1 MIKNLGLYMLKNID
15 IQNYRAI
22 KQISLNNFANINI
35 FTGAANAGKSSI
47 LEAVYFLCNV
57 NMDTLNN
64 ILKIRN
70 FTDEKDMFSALFY
83 DYNTKNNIKIN
94 GIIDDD
100 ITCSISSGNS
110 IVYDSLDNWL
120 NIIKINYDIDLLGV
134 SYSAFLDNNLKLQ
147 MKLDNNFFP
156 PDYSA
161 EYLASFSN
169 YDTLKNNLAK
179 ILVNNNSK
187 KLLNKYLKE
196 FDDNIEDIMFIGNI
210 ISVSYKYLSNA
221 VNIKSMGK
229 GFYTYLTILS
239 AVLSGSKIIIIDEI
253 ENGIHF
259 SLMKKLIDNIIN
271 ISKEKDIQFFIST
284 HSKEFLEIF
293 NNQIQKADINI
304 KLYNIYDKYKII
316 NAIEYTKDQIC
327 SMIYNQNEIRD

>member
-1 MIKNLGLYMLKNID
+1 MLKNID

-94 GIIDDD
+94 GIIDND

-120 NIIKINYDIDLLGV
+120 NLIKIDYNIDFLGV

-179 ILVNNNSK
+179 ILVNNSNK
-187 KLLNKYLKE
+187 KLLNKYLRE

-271 ISKEKDIQFFIST
+271 ISKENNIQFFIST

-304 KLYNIYDKYKII
+304 KLYNIYDKNKII
-316 NAIEYTKDQIC
+316 NAIEYNKDQIC

>member
-1 MIKNLGLYMLKNID
+1 MLKNID

-35 FTGAANAGKSSI
+35 FTGAANTGKSSI
-47 LEAVYFLCNV
+47 LEAVYFLCNI
-57 NMDTLNN
+57 NIDTLNN

-120 NIIKINYDIDLLGV
+120 NIIKINYDAGFNG
-134 SYSAFLDNNLKLQ
+134 STYSAVLDNKLKLQ
-147 MKLDNNFFP
+147 MKLDDNFFP

-271 ISKEKDIQFFIST
+271 ISKENNIQFFIST

-293 NNQIQKADINI
+293 NNQIQKTDINI
-304 KLYNIYDKYKII
+304 KLYNIYDKDKII
-316 NAIEYTKDQIC
+316 NAIEYNKDQIC

>member
-1 MIKNLGLYMLKNID
+1 MLKNID

-47 LEAVYFLCNV
+47 LEAVYFLCNI
-57 NMDTLNN
+57 NIDTLNN

-100 ITCSISSGNS
+100 ITCSISSDNS

-134 SYSAFLDNNLKLQ
+134 SYYAFLDNNLKLQ
-147 MKLDNNFFP
+147 MQLNSKSVSLDFP
-156 PDYSA
+156 SDYSA

-179 ILVNNNSK
+179 ILVNNSNK

-259 SLMKKLIDNIIN
+259 SLMKKLIDNIIK
-271 ISKEKDIQFFIST
+271 ISEEKDIQFFIST

-293 NNQIQKADINI
+293 NNQIQKTDINI
-304 KLYNIYDKYKII
+304 KLYNIYDKDKII
-316 NAIEYTKDQIC
+316 NAIEYNKDQIC

>member
-1 MIKNLGLYMLKNID
+1 MLKNID

-35 FTGAANAGKSSI
+35 FTGAANTGKSSI

-83 DYNTKNNIKIN
+83 DYNIKSNIIIN
-94 GIIDDD
+94 GFIDDD

-120 NIIKINYDIDLLGV
+120 NIIKINYDAGFNG
-134 SYSAFLDNNLKLQ
+134 STYSAVLDNKLKLQ
-147 MKLDNNFFP
+147 MKLDDNFFP

-210 ISVSYKYLSNA
+210 ISVSYKHLSNA

-271 ISKEKDIQFFIST
+271 ISKENNIQFFIST

-293 NNQIQKADINI
+293 NNQIQKTDINI
-304 KLYNIYDKYKII
+304 KLYNIYDKDKII
-316 NAIEYTKDQIC
+316 NAIEYNKDQIC

>member
-1 MIKNLGLYMLKNID
+1 MLKNID

-47 LEAVYFLCNV
+47 LEAVYFLYNI
-57 NMDTLNN
+57 NIDTLNN

-100 ITCSISSGNS
+100 ITCSISSDNS

-120 NIIKINYDIDLLGV
+120 NIIKINYDIDLLDV
-134 SYSAFLDNNLKLQ
+134 SYYAFLDNNLKLQ
-147 MKLDNNFFP
+147 MQLNSKSVSLDFP
-156 PDYSA
+156 SDYSA

-179 ILVNNNSK
+179 ILVNNSNK

-229 GFYTYLTILS
+229 GLAL
-239 AVLSGSKIIIIDEI
+239 
-253 ENGIHF
+253 
-259 SLMKKLIDNIIN
+259 
-271 ISKEKDIQFFIST
+271 
-284 HSKEFLEIF
+284 
-293 NNQIQKADINI
+293 
-304 KLYNIYDKYKII
+304 
-316 NAIEYTKDQIC
+316 
-327 SMIYNQNEIRD
+327 

>member
-1 MIKNLGLYMLKNID
+1 MLKNID

-22 KQISLNNFANINI
+22 KHISLNNFANINI

-120 NIIKINYDIDLLGV
+120 NLIKIDYNIDFLGV

-271 ISKEKDIQFFIST
+271 ISKENNIQFFIST

-304 KLYNIYDKYKII
+304 KLYNIYDKDKII
-316 NAIEYTKDQIC
+316 NAIEYNKDQIC

>member
-1 MIKNLGLYMLKNID
+1 MLKNID

-100 ITCSISSGNS
+100 ITCSISSDNS

-120 NIIKINYDIDLLGV
+120 NIIKINYDIDLLDV
-134 SYSAFLDNNLKLQ
+134 SYYAFLDNNLKLQ

-210 ISVSYKYLSNA
+210 ISVSYKHLSNA

-259 SLMKKLIDNIIN
+259 SLMKKLIDNIIT
-271 ISKEKDIQFFIST
+271 ISKENNIQFFIST

-304 KLYNIYDKYKII
+304 KLYNIYDKDKII
-316 NAIEYTKDQIC
+316 NAIEYNKDQIC

>member
-1 MIKNLGLYMLKNID
+1 MLKNID

-47 LEAVYFLCNV
+47 LEAVYFLCNI
-57 NMDTLNN
+57 NIDTLNN

-120 NIIKINYDIDLLGV
+120 NIIKINYDAGFNG
-134 SYSAFLDNNLKLQ
+134 STYSAVLDNKLKLQ
-147 MKLDNNFFP
+147 MKLDDNFFP

-259 SLMKKLIDNIIN
+259 SLMKKLIDNIIK
-271 ISKEKDIQFFIST
+271 ISEEKDIQFFIST

-293 NNQIQKADINI
+293 NNQIQKIDINI
-304 KLYNIYDKYKII
+304 KLYNIYNKDNTI
-316 NAIEYTKDQIC
+316 NAIEYNKDQIC

>member
-1 MIKNLGLYMLKNID
+1 MLKNID

-100 ITCSISSGNS
+100 ITCSISSDNS

-120 NIIKINYDIDLLGV
+120 NIIKINYDAGFNG
-134 SYSAFLDNNLKLQ
+134 STYSAVLDNKLKLQ
-147 MKLDNNFFP
+147 MKLDDNFFP

-179 ILVNNNSK
+179 ILVNNSNK

-304 KLYNIYDKYKII
+304 KLYNIYDKDKII
-316 NAIEYTKDQIC
+316 NAIEYNKDQIC

>member
-1 MIKNLGLYMLKNID
+1 MLKNID

-57 NMDTLNN
+57 NIDTLNN

-120 NIIKINYDIDLLGV
+120 NLIKIDYNIDLLGV

-210 ISVSYKYLSNA
+210 ISVSYKHLSNA

-259 SLMKKLIDNIIN
+259 SLMKKFIDNIIK
-271 ISKEKDIQFFIST
+271 ISEEKDIQFFIST

-293 NNQIQKADINI
+293 NNQIQKIDINI
-304 KLYNIYDKYKII
+304 KLYNIYNKNNTI
-316 NAIEYTKDQIC
+316 NAIEYSKDQIY

>member
-1 MIKNLGLYMLKNID
+1 MLKNID

-22 KQISLNNFANINI
+22 KHISLNNFANINI

-47 LEAVYFLCNV
+47 LEAVYFLCNI
-57 NMDTLNN
+57 NIDTLNN

-120 NIIKINYDIDLLGV
+120 NIIKINYDAGFNG
-134 SYSAFLDNNLKLQ
+134 STYSAVLDNKLKLQ
-147 MKLDNNFFP
+147 MKLDDNFFP

-271 ISKEKDIQFFIST
+271 ISKENNIQFFIST

-293 NNQIQKADINI
+293 NNQIQKTDMNI
-304 KLYNIYDKYKII
+304 KLYNIYDKDKII
-316 NAIEYTKDQIC
+316 NAIEYNKDQIC

>member
-1 MIKNLGLYMLKNID
+1 MLKNID

-120 NIIKINYDIDLLGV
+120 NLIKIDYNIDFLGV

-179 ILVNNNSK
+179 ILVNNSNK
-187 KLLNKYLKE
+187 KLLNKYLQD
-196 FDDNIEDIMFIGNI
+196 FDNNIEDIIFIGNI

-271 ISKEKDIQFFIST
+271 ISKENNIQFFIST

-293 NNQIQKADINI
+293 NNQIQKTDINI
-304 KLYNIYDKYKII
+304 KLYNIYDKNKII

>member
-1 MIKNLGLYMLKNID
+1 
-15 IQNYRAI
+15 
-22 KQISLNNFANINI
+22 
-35 FTGAANAGKSSI
+35 
-47 LEAVYFLCNV
+47 
-57 NMDTLNN
+57 
-64 ILKIRN
+64 
-70 FTDEKDMFSALFY
+70 MFSALFY

-120 NIIKINYDIDLLGV
+120 NIIKINYDIDLLDV

-147 MKLDNNFFP
+147 MQLNSKSVSLDFP
-156 PDYSA
+156 SDYSA

-271 ISKEKDIQFFIST
+271 ISKENNIQFFIST

-304 KLYNIYDKYKII
+304 KLYNIYDKDKII
-316 NAIEYTKDQIC
+316 NAIEYNKDQIC

>member
-1 MIKNLGLYMLKNID
+1 MLKNID

-100 ITCSISSGNS
+100 ITCSISSDNS

-120 NIIKINYDIDLLGV
+120 NLIKIDYNIDFLGV

-179 ILVNNNSK
+179 ILVNNSNK
-187 KLLNKYLKE
+187 KLLNKYLRE
-196 FDDNIEDIMFIGNI
+196 FDDNIEDIIFIGNI

-271 ISKEKDIQFFIST
+271 ISKENNIQFFIST

-304 KLYNIYDKYKII
+304 KLYNIYDKDKII
-316 NAIEYTKDQIC
+316 NAIEYNKDQIC

>member
-1 MIKNLGLYMLKNID
+1 MLKNID

-47 LEAVYFLCNV
+47 LEAVYFLCNI
-57 NMDTLNN
+57 NIDTLNN

-134 SYSAFLDNNLKLQ
+134 SYYAFLDNNLKLQ

-259 SLMKKLIDNIIN
+259 SLMKKLIDNIIK
-271 ISKEKDIQFFIST
+271 ISEEKDIQFFIST

-293 NNQIQKADINI
+293 NNQIQKIDINI
-304 KLYNIYDKYKII
+304 KLYNIYNKDNTI
-316 NAIEYTKDQIC
+316 NAIEYNKDQIC

>member
-1 MIKNLGLYMLKNID
+1 MLKNID

-35 FTGAANAGKSSI
+35 FTGAANTGKSSI
-47 LEAVYFLCNV
+47 FEAVYFLCNV

-100 ITCSISSGNS
+100 ITCSISSDNS

-134 SYSAFLDNNLKLQ
+134 SYYAFLDNNLKLQ

-259 SLMKKLIDNIIN
+259 SLMKKLIDNIIK
-271 ISKEKDIQFFIST
+271 ISEEKDIQFFIST

-293 NNQIQKADINI
+293 NNQIQKIDINI
-304 KLYNIYDKYKII
+304 KLYNIYNKDNTI
-316 NAIEYTKDQIC
+316 NAIEYNKDQIC

>member
-1 MIKNLGLYMLKNID
+1 MLKNID

-100 ITCSISSGNS
+100 ITCSISSDNS

-134 SYSAFLDNNLKLQ
+134 SYYAFLDNNLKLQ

-271 ISKEKDIQFFIST
+271 ISEEKDIQFFIST

-293 NNQIQKADINI
+293 NNQIQKTDMNI
-304 KLYNIYDKYKII
+304 KLYNIYDKDKII
-316 NAIEYTKDQIC
+316 NAIEYNKDQIC

>member
-1 MIKNLGLYMLKNID
+1 MLKNID

-22 KQISLNNFANINI
+22 KHISLNNFANINI
-35 FTGAANAGKSSI
+35 FTGAANTGKSSI
-47 LEAVYFLCNV
+47 LEAVYFLCNI
-57 NMDTLNN
+57 NLDTLNN

-70 FTDEKDMFSALFY
+70 FTDEKDVFTSLFY
-83 DYNTKNNIKIN
+83 NYITNANIDFAGN
-94 GIIDDD
+94 LNDDNIICT
-100 ITCSISSGNS
+100 IKPGNS
-110 IVYDSLDNWL
+110 IVYDGSNNWL
-120 NIIKINYDIDLLGV
+120 SFINIEYEEFLLTY
-134 SYSAFLDNNLKLQ
+134 SYSASIDNDNNINIILNNHF
-147 MKLDNNFFP
+147 DNMVS
-156 PDYSA
+156 SA

-169 YDTLKNNLAK
+169 YDNVKKNLSK

-196 FDDNIEDIMFIGNI
+196 FDNNIEDIMFIGNI
-210 ISVSYKYLSNA
+210 ISVSYKFLENA

-229 GFYTYLTILS
+229 GFYPYLSIIS
-239 AVLSGSKIIIIDEI
+239 AILSGSKIIIIDEI

-271 ISKEKDIQFFIST
+271 ISKEKNIQFFIST

-293 NNQIQKADINI
+293 NKQIQKADINI
-304 KLYNIYDKYKII
+304 MLYNIYNKNNTIQS
-316 NAIEYTKDQIC
+316 IEYTKDQIS

>member
-1 MIKNLGLYMLKNID
+1 MLKNID

-47 LEAVYFLCNV
+47 LEAVYFLCNI
-57 NMDTLNN
+57 NIDTLNN

-120 NIIKINYDIDLLGV
+120 NIIKINYDAGFNG
-134 SYSAFLDNNLKLQ
+134 STYSAVLDNKLKLQ
-147 MKLDNNFFP
+147 MKLDDNFFP

-271 ISKEKDIQFFIST
+271 ISKENNIQFFIST

-293 NNQIQKADINI
+293 NNQIQKTDINI
-304 KLYNIYDKYKII
+304 KLYNIYDKDKII
-316 NAIEYTKDQIC
+316 NAIEYNKDQIC

>member
-1 MIKNLGLYMLKNID
+1 MLKNID

-100 ITCSISSGNS
+100 ITCSISSDNS

-120 NIIKINYDIDLLGV
+120 NIIKINYDIDLLDV
-134 SYSAFLDNNLKLQ
+134 SYYAFLDNNLKLQ
-147 MKLDNNFFP
+147 MKLDDNFFP

-210 ISVSYKYLSNA
+210 ISVSYKHLSNA

-259 SLMKKLIDNIIN
+259 YLMKKLIDNIIN
-271 ISKEKDIQFFIST
+271 ISKENNIQFFIST

-293 NNQIQKADINI
+293 NNQIQKTDINI
-304 KLYNIYDKYKII
+304 KLYNIYNKNNTI

>member
-1 MIKNLGLYMLKNID
+1 MLKNID

-47 LEAVYFLCNV
+47 LEAVYFLCNI
-57 NMDTLNN
+57 NIDTLNN

-110 IVYDSLDNWL
+110 IVYDSLDNLL
-120 NIIKINYDIDLLGV
+120 NIIKINYDAGFNG
-134 SYSAFLDNNLKLQ
+134 STYSAVLDNKLKLQ
-147 MKLDNNFFP
+147 MKLDDNFFP

-210 ISVSYKYLSNA
+210 ISVSYKHLSNA

-271 ISKEKDIQFFIST
+271 ISKENNIQFFIST

-293 NNQIQKADINI
+293 NNQIQKTDINI
-304 KLYNIYDKYKII
+304 KLYNIYDKDKII
-316 NAIEYTKDQIC
+316 NAIEYNKDQIC

>member
-1 MIKNLGLYMLKNID
+1 MLKNID

-100 ITCSISSGNS
+100 ITCSISSDNS

-120 NIIKINYDIDLLGV
+120 NLIKIDYNIDFLGV

-179 ILVNNNSK
+179 ILVNNSNK
-187 KLLNKYLKE
+187 KLLNKYLRE

-271 ISKEKDIQFFIST
+271 ISKENNIQFFIST

-293 NNQIQKADINI
+293 NNQIQKTDINI
-304 KLYNIYDKYKII
+304 KLYNIYDKNKII

>member
-1 MIKNLGLYMLKNID
+1 MLKNID

-35 FTGAANAGKSSI
+35 FTGAANTGKSSI

-120 NIIKINYDIDLLGV
+120 NLIKIDYNIDFLGV

-179 ILVNNNSK
+179 ILVNNSNK
-187 KLLNKYLKE
+187 KLLNKYLQD
-196 FDDNIEDIMFIGNI
+196 FDSNIEDIMFIGNI

-239 AVLSGSKIIIIDEI
+239 AVLSGSKIIIDEI

-271 ISKEKDIQFFIST
+271 ISKENNIQFFIST

-304 KLYNIYDKYKII
+304 KLYNIYDKDKII
-316 NAIEYTKDQIC
+316 NAIEYNKDQIC

>member
-1 MIKNLGLYMLKNID
+1 MLKNID

-120 NIIKINYDIDLLGV
+120 NLIKIDYNIDFLGV

-179 ILVNNNSK
+179 ILVNNSNK
-187 KLLNKYLKE
+187 KLLNKYLQD
-196 FDDNIEDIMFIGNI
+196 FDNNIEDIIFIGNI
-210 ISVSYKYLSNA
+210 ISISYKYLSNA

-271 ISKEKDIQFFIST
+271 ISKENNIQFFIST

-293 NNQIQKADINI
+293 NNQIQKTDINI
-304 KLYNIYDKYKII
+304 KLYNIYDKNKII

>member
-1 MIKNLGLYMLKNID
+1 MLKNID

-22 KQISLNNFANINI
+22 KHISLNNFANINI

-47 LEAVYFLCNV
+47 LEAVYFLCNI
-57 NMDTLNN
+57 NIDTLNN

-83 DYNTKNNIKIN
+83 DYNIKSNIIIN

-120 NIIKINYDIDLLGV
+120 NIIKINYDAGFNG
-134 SYSAFLDNNLKLQ
+134 STYSAVLDNKLKLQ
-147 MKLDNNFFP
+147 MKLDDNFFP

-271 ISKEKDIQFFIST
+271 ISKENNIQFFIST

-293 NNQIQKADINI
+293 NNQIQKTDMNI
-304 KLYNIYDKYKII
+304 KLYNIYDKDKII
-316 NAIEYTKDQIC
+316 NAIEYAKDQIC

>member
-1 MIKNLGLYMLKNID
+1 MLKNID

-22 KQISLNNFANINI
+22 KHISLNNFANINI
-35 FTGAANAGKSSI
+35 FTGAANTGKSSI
-47 LEAVYFLCNV
+47 LESVYFLCNV
-57 NMDTLNN
+57 NIDTLNN

-83 DYNTKNNIKIN
+83 DYNIKSNIMIN
-94 GIIDDD
+94 GFSDDD
-100 ITCSISSGNS
+100 ITCTISSGNS
-110 IVYDSLDNWL
+110 IVYENLNNWL
-120 NIIKINYDIDLLGV
+120 NIIKIDYDIFLKSV
-134 SYSAFLDNNLKLQ
+134 SYSAFLDNSLKLQ
-147 MKLDNNFFP
+147 MKLDNKFFSS
-156 PDYSA
+156 DYSA

-210 ISVSYKYLSNA
+210 ISVSYRHLSNA

-259 SLMKKLIDNIIN
+259 SLMKKLIDNIIK
-271 ISKEKDIQFFIST
+271 ISKENNIQFFIST

-304 KLYNIYDKYKII
+304 MFYNIYNKDNTI
-316 NAIEYTKDQIC
+316 NAIEYTKDQIS
-327 SMIYNQNEIRD
+327 SMIYNQNEIMD

>member
-1 MIKNLGLYMLKNID
+1 MLKNID

-120 NIIKINYDIDLLGV
+120 NLIKIDYNIDLLGV

-210 ISVSYKYLSNA
+210 ISVSYKHLSNA

-271 ISKEKDIQFFIST
+271 ISKENNIQFFIST

-293 NNQIQKADINI
+293 NNQIQKTDINI
-304 KLYNIYDKYKII
+304 KLYNIYDKNKII

>member
-1 MIKNLGLYMLKNID
+1 MLKNID

-120 NIIKINYDIDLLGV
+120 NLIKIDYNIDFLGV

-179 ILVNNNSK
+179 ILVNNSNK
-187 KLLNKYLKE
+187 KLLNKYLQD
-196 FDDNIEDIMFIGNI
+196 FDNNIEDIIFIGNI

-271 ISKEKDIQFFIST
+271 ISKENNIQFFIST

-293 NNQIQKADINI
+293 NNQIQKTDINI
-304 KLYNIYDKYKII
+304 KLYNIYDKDKII

>member
-1 MIKNLGLYMLKNID
+1 MLKNID
-15 IQNYRAI
+15 IKNYRAI
-22 KQISLNNFANINI
+22 KHISLHNFANINI
-35 FTGAANAGKSSI
+35 FTGAANTGKSSI
-47 LEAVYFLCNV
+47 LEAVYFLCNI

-83 DYNTKNNIKIN
+83 DYNIKDSIIIN
-94 GIIDDD
+94 GFIDNQ

-110 IVYDSLDNWL
+110 MVYDNLNNWL
-120 NIIKINYDIDLLGV
+120 NIIKINYNAGFNSS
-134 SYSAFLDNNLKLQ
+134 SYSAVLDNNLKLQ
-147 MKLDNNFFP
+147 MKLDDNLFL

-179 ILVNNNSK
+179 ILVNNSNK
-187 KLLNKYLKE
+187 KLLNKYLNE
-196 FDDNIEDIMFIGNI
+196 FDSNIDDIMFIGNI
-210 ISVSYKYLSNA
+210 ISISYKYLSNA

-259 SLMKKLIDNIIN
+259 SLMKKLVDNIIK
-271 ISKEKDIQFFIST
+271 ISEEKDIQFFIST

-304 KLYNIYDKYKII
+304 KLYNIYNKDNTI
-316 NAIEYTKDQIC
+316 NSIEYTKDQIY

>member
-1 MIKNLGLYMLKNID
+1 MLKNID

-259 SLMKKLIDNIIN
+259 SLMKKLIDNIIK
-271 ISKEKDIQFFIST
+271 ISKENNIQFFIST

-304 KLYNIYDKYKII
+304 KLYNIYDKDKII

>member
-1 MIKNLGLYMLKNID
+1 MLKNID
-15 IQNYRAI
+15 IKNYRAI
-22 KQISLNNFANINI
+22 KHISLNNFANINI
-35 FTGAANAGKSSI
+35 FTGAANTGKSSI
-47 LEAVYFLCNV
+47 LEAVYFLCNI

-70 FTDEKDMFSALFY
+70 FTDEKDMFSTLFY
-83 DYNTKNNIKIN
+83 DYNIKNNIKIS
-94 GIIDDD
+94 GFIDRI
-100 ITCSISSGNS
+100 ITCFILPRNN

-120 NIIKINYDIDLLGV
+120 NLININYDDDLFCV

-147 MKLDNNFFP
+147 MQLNSNDFSSDFSL
-156 PDYSA
+156 DYSA

-179 ILVNNNSK
+179 ILVNNSNK
-187 KLLNKYLKE
+187 KLLNKYLNE
-196 FDDNIEDIMFIGNI
+196 FDSNIDDIMFIGNI
-210 ISVSYKYLSNA
+210 ISISYKYLSNA

-259 SLMKKLIDNIIN
+259 SLMKQIIDNIIK

-293 NNQIQKADINI
+293 NNQIQKADIKI
-304 KLYNIYDKYKII
+304 KLYNIYNKDNTI
-316 NAIEYTKDQIC
+316 NYIEYTKDQIY

>member
-1 MIKNLGLYMLKNID
+1 MLKNID

-47 LEAVYFLCNV
+47 LEAVYFLCNI
-57 NMDTLNN
+57 NIDTLNN

-120 NIIKINYDIDLLGV
+120 NIIKINYDAGFNG
-134 SYSAFLDNNLKLQ
+134 STYSAVLDNKLKLQ
-147 MKLDNNFFP
+147 MKLDDNFFP

-179 ILVNNNSK
+179 ILVNNSNK
-187 KLLNKYLKE
+187 KLLNKYLQD
-196 FDDNIEDIMFIGNI
+196 FDSNIEDIMFIGNI

-271 ISKEKDIQFFIST
+271 ISKENNIQFFIST

-304 KLYNIYDKYKII
+304 KLYNIYDKDKII
-316 NAIEYTKDQIC
+316 NAIEYNKDQIC

>member
-1 MIKNLGLYMLKNID
+1 MLKNID

-47 LEAVYFLCNV
+47 LEAVYFLCNI
-57 NMDTLNN
+57 NIDTLNN

-120 NIIKINYDIDLLGV
+120 NIIKINYDAGFNG
-134 SYSAFLDNNLKLQ
+134 STYSAVLDNKLKLQ
-147 MKLDNNFFP
+147 MKLDDNFFP

-259 SLMKKLIDNIIN
+259 SLMKKLI
-271 ISKEKDIQFFIST
+271 
-284 HSKEFLEIF
+284 
-293 NNQIQKADINI
+293 
-304 KLYNIYDKYKII
+304 Y
-316 NAIEYTKDQIC
+316 
-327 SMIYNQNEIRD
+327 R

>member
-1 MIKNLGLYMLKNID
+1 MLKNID
-15 IQNYRAI
+15 IQNYRVI

-94 GIIDDD
+94 GIIDND

-120 NIIKINYDIDLLGV
+120 NLIKIDYNIDFLGV

-179 ILVNNNSK
+179 ILVNNSNK
-187 KLLNKYLKE
+187 KLLNKYLQD
-196 FDDNIEDIMFIGNI
+196 FDSNIEDIMFIGNI

-271 ISKEKDIQFFIST
+271 ISKENNIQFFIST

-304 KLYNIYDKYKII
+304 KLYNIYDKNKII

>member
-1 MIKNLGLYMLKNID
+1 MLKNID

-47 LEAVYFLCNV
+47 LEAVYFLCNI
-57 NMDTLNN
+57 NIDTLNN

-94 GIIDDD
+94 GIIVDD

-120 NIIKINYDIDLLGV
+120 NLIKIDYNIDFLGV

-187 KLLNKYLKE
+187 KLLNKYLRE

-210 ISVSYKYLSNA
+210 ISASYKYLSNA

-271 ISKEKDIQFFIST
+271 ISKENNIQFFIST

-304 KLYNIYDKYKII
+304 KLYNIYDKDKII
-316 NAIEYTKDQIC
+316 NAIEYNKDQIC

>member
-1 MIKNLGLYMLKNID
+1 MLKNID

-47 LEAVYFLCNV
+47 LEAVYFLCNI
-57 NMDTLNN
+57 NIDTLNN

-100 ITCSISSGNS
+100 ITCSISSDNS

-120 NIIKINYDIDLLGV
+120 NIIKINYDIDLLDV
-134 SYSAFLDNNLKLQ
+134 SYYAFLDNNLKLQ

-210 ISVSYKYLSNA
+210 ISVSYKHLSNA

-271 ISKEKDIQFFIST
+271 ISKENNIQFFIST

-293 NNQIQKADINI
+293 NNQIQKTDINI
-304 KLYNIYDKYKII
+304 KLYNIYDKDKII
-316 NAIEYTKDQIC
+316 NAIEYNKDQIC

>member
-1 MIKNLGLYMLKNID
+1 
-15 IQNYRAI
+15 
-22 KQISLNNFANINI
+22 
-35 FTGAANAGKSSI
+35 
-47 LEAVYFLCNV
+47 
-57 NMDTLNN
+57 
-64 ILKIRN
+64 
-70 FTDEKDMFSALFY
+70 MFSALFY

-100 ITCSISSGNS
+100 ITCSISSDNS

-134 SYSAFLDNNLKLQ
+134 SYYAFLDNNLKLQ
-147 MKLDNNFFP
+147 MQLNSKSVSLDFP
-156 PDYSA
+156 SDYSA

-271 ISKEKDIQFFIST
+271 ISKENNIQFFIST

-293 NNQIQKADINI
+293 NNQIQKTDINI
-304 KLYNIYDKYKII
+304 KLYNIYDKNKII